1 MGTKDN
7 KTLFILLGIG
17 LGIGVYYYLCKRKNE
32 SSTQNKS
39 VENKSV
45 EETTEQ

>member
-32 SSTQNKS
+32 SSTP
-39 VENKSV
+39 NKSV

>member
-39 VENKSV
+39 VE
-45 EETTEQ
+45 ETTEQ

>member
-1 MGTKDN
+1 MEKKDN
-7 KTLFILLGIG
+7 KILFILLGIG

-32 SSTQNKS
+32 SSVT
-39 VENKSV
+39 NKSV